1 MFCNLTQAKNH
12 VSTPTW
18 ARTLAEATG
27 QIIAQGRGEPVEYIQ
42 EKRGLYHLTDG
53 GACTRYEWAKEI
65 LALDPN
71 KEQQRTKTIKPAK
84 SSDFPTKADR
94 PMASLLNCDKLTY
107 KFYMQLVIWNRALIM
122 ALINQK

>member
-27 QIIAQGRGEPVEYIQ
+27 QIIAQGRGEAVDYLR

-53 GACTRYEWAKEI
+53 GHCSRYAWAKSI
-65 LALDPN
+65 IDRISDKNNLMV
-71 KEQQRTKTIKPAK
+71 KELKSAK
-84 SSDFPTKADR
+84 SSEFKSDAQRTQISVLNIKKVCPIFGLNMPGWH
-94 PMASLLNCDKLTY
+94 ASL
-107 KFYMQLVIWNRALIM
+107 FYCLS
-122 ALINQK
+122 KS